1 MAILDDTLAQIVD
14 AVKAPATDLGMVRA
28 RGGLARGVAW
38 AEVSGR
44 AGDGAWIELRVHHRP
59 TDQRVQA
66 GMLAYQPLSRGGRTI
81 VLGETS
87 QTYRNGPEEVS
98 RDVSDEIKG
107 WLALMTPQ
115 EGDDGD
121 AV

>member
-1 MAILDDTLAQIVD
+1 MAILDDAIAQIVD
-14 AVKAPATDLGMVRA
+14 AVKAPAKDLGMVRA

-38 AEVSGR
+38 GEISGR
-44 AGDGAWIELRVHHRP
+44 LGDGAWAELRLHHRV

-66 GMLAYQPLSRGGRTI
+66 GMLAYQPLARGGRTI
-81 VLGETS
+81 VIGETS
-87 QTYRNGPEEVS
+87 QTYRNGPEEVQE
-98 RDVSDEIKG
+98 DVADEIKG
-107 WLALMTPQ
+107 WLKLLGPR